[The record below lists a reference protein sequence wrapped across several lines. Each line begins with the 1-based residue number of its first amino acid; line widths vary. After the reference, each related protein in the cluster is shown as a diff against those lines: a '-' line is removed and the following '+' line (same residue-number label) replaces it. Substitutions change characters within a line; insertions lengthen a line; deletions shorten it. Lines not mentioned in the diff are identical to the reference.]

1 MGIRLS
7 DKYLVYSVASVFEMI
22 SSPAFNVSMFIWSLP
37 VAVLSSYLVVLL
49 PPPMTLPSVPLLGQ
63 CLLWCSGHFRV
74 ARCNIPPF
82 VLWFYLDHGLLYPAR
97 SLISLSWPS
106 FCVLLIFLRLF
117 DAMIVSRMISRL
129 YFLMS
134 SHALFLM
141 VLHISAYSVHGLSS
155 PFSTISRLFVIR
167 DRVGD
172 DILDFSYLL
181 IALATLDALCWVVS
195 VMVSLMASRSCSFS
209 NRCLNSC
216 RNSIFF
222 DPIYGYMVLVASS
235 SSIVSFTPL
244 RPVRCCP

>member
-1 MGIRLS
+1 MDFSI
-7 DKYLVYSVASVFEMI
+7 
-22 SSPAFNVSMFIWSLP
+22 
-37 VAVLSSYLVVLL
+37 
-49 PPPMTLPSVPLLGQ
+49 LLGVWSV
-63 CLLWCSGHFRV
+63 CLGLASAFFWFSWGSLMPWSFLVWYLGCIFWCPLMLCFWWS
-74 ARCNIPPF
+74 CT
-82 VLWFYLDHGLLYPAR
+82 
-97 SLISLSWPS
+97 
-106 FCVLLIFLRLF
+106 FLRILF
-117 DAMIVSRMISRL
+117 M
-129 YFLMS
+129 
-134 SHALFLM
+134 
-141 VLHISAYSVHGLSS
+141 AYRRRF
-155 PFSTISRLFVIR
+155 PTISRLFVIR